1 MAQMNDCGAAAI
13 VSPFGPWKPI
23 VTGRSGAAIGRWL
36 VGSARVNTSRLSPM
50 RNPVEIWTGRKA
62 AAEAAGLDGDAV
74 GDALEPQAAANIAS
88 RPSATTGRD
97 RGITAVA

>member
-1 MAQMNDCGAAAI
+1 MAQIKDCGAGPI

-36 VGSARVNTSRLSPM
+36 AGSARVNTSRLSPM
-50 RNPVEIWTGRKA
+50 RNPVEIWTGMKA
-62 AAEAAGLDGDAV
+62 APEAAGFDGDVV
-74 GDALEPQAAANIAS
+74 GDGLEPQAMARIAR

-97 RGITAVA
+97 RGIM